1 MAANH
6 SGIQIVKTEIDS
18 VTIYRINALIS
29 RKAVLQAAESGG
41 CPEEIRITGLPL
53 TLDDSSIRVRVESKD
68 SFLTPRDFRV
78 VLEVPKAQ
86 EADPEL
92 ESAGDEELKKAR
104 HEKEKLDFQV
114 DLINRALERINTIPF
129 HNRDIPEEVKKPPC
143 SPVDARI
150 SLFEFSIKRIEE
162 LQKQRSRFFEEAEKA
177 ARWLQEL
184 EDRKRRAGNA
194 RRNRENELRKSVVVK
209 LDSTKKTDGRAEIFI
224 EYIVPGARWAPVY
237 TVEFAADFSKCLLNM
252 RASICQQSG
261 ENWEGAKISLS
272 TAESWAWMEL
282 PKLAARRIGRPRTA
296 LPAAGWRTPPEGT
309 DSLFSDYD
317 NFRALNPDQP
327 LHRPA
332 APPPSPEAS
341 SLDDEIAEEPY
352 DEEYK
357 TETEAETD
365 IMMAK
370 EMPAPSVMRSAP
382 QRKMKKSRDIQ
393 APMEE
398 MESRIEEALPKTA
411 AQGIPEVE
419 AGTDARAEMLDYN
432 RLRLAA
438 ADSAYR
444 DRLKRASKHEQY
456 IDLLE
461 KQQFSGSYDIMD
473 KISTSLSAAADA
485 GQMPFPSGCA
495 EPAPC
500 DGYDYAF
507 VSEAR
512 MDIPSD
518 GQYHTFFL
526 FSREADANMHY
537 IVVPRE
543 SRDVF
548 RFAGFSN
555 PMAAPLLTGP
565 ADISIGSDYL
575 LTTLLNTVP
584 AGGMVEMGLGVEQAL
599 KVARNTFFEEE
610 TSGLIK
616 GSLSLKHRIDIEI
629 VNNLSL
635 KAKLE
640 IRERIAVAPEEKSE
654 KEEKIK
660 IIVKEVNPEWQRF
673 KQLPDYIEGGYRWQV
688 EIEPGEKKKLK
699 ADYEIQLSAQ
709 YEVIGG
715 NRREI

>member
-1 MAANH
+1 MAANS
-6 SGIQIVKTEIDS
+6 SGIQIVKTEIDT
-18 VTIYRINALIS
+18 VTIYRMNALLS

-41 CPEEIRITGLPL
+41 YPGEIRITGLPL
-53 TLDDSSIRVRVESKD
+53 TLDDSSIRIRVESKN
-68 SFLTPRDFRV
+68 SSLTPRDFRV
-78 VLEVPKAQ
+78 VLEVP

-92 ESAGDEELKKAR
+92 ESADGEKLKNAKY
-104 HEKEKLDFQV
+104 EKERLDFQV
-114 DLINRALERINTIPF
+114 DLISRALERINTIPF
-129 HNRDIPEEVKKPPC
+129 HNREIPEEAKESPC

-150 SLFEFSIKRIEE
+150 SLLEFSIKRIEE
-162 LQKQRSRFFEEAEKA
+162 LQEQRSRFFEEAEKA
-177 ARWLQEL
+177 GRRLQEL

-209 LDSTKKTDGRAEIFI
+209 LDSTKKTDGRAELFI
-224 EYIVPGARWAPVY
+224 EYIVPGARWTPVY

-261 ENWEGAKISLS
+261 ENWEGAEISLS

-282 PKLAARRIGRPRTA
+282 PELAARKIGRPRTA
-296 LPAAGWRTPPEGT
+296 LPAVGWRTPPEGT

-317 NFRALNPDQP
+317 NFRALNADQP
-327 LHRPA
+327 LHHTA
-332 APPPSPEAS
+332 EPSPLPEAIS
-341 SLDDEIAEEPY
+341 SPDYEIAEDQY
-352 DEEYK
+352 DEEYV
-357 TETEAETD
+357 TEVEANM
-365 IMMAK
+365 IMEK

-382 QRKMKKSRDIQ
+382 QRKMKKSMDIQ
-393 APMEE
+393 APMDKVESSIEGAKPKMPAEE
-398 MESRIEEALPKTA
+398 VPVI
-411 AQGIPEVE
+411 E
-419 AGTDARAEMLDYN
+419 AGTEMLYYN

-444 DRLKRASKHEQY
+444 GRLKSASKREEY
-456 IDLLE
+456 MDLLE

-473 KISTSLSAAADA
+473 KISTSLTAAADA
-485 GQMPFPSGCA
+485 GKMPFPPGCA
-495 EPAPC
+495 EPAPY

-518 GQYHTFFL
+518 GQYHTFSL
-526 FSREADANMHY
+526 FSREADADMHY

-555 PMAAPLLTGP
+555 PMAAPLLSGP

-584 AGGMVEMGLGVEQAL
+584 AGGRVEMGLGVEQAL

-616 GSLSLKHRIDIEI
+616 GSLSLKHRIDLEI
-629 VNNLSL
+629 VNNLSS
-635 KAKLE
+635 KAKVE

-654 KEEKIK
+654 KEEKLK
-660 IIVKEVNPEWQRF
+660 IVINNVSPEWERF
-673 KQLPDYIEGGYRWQV
+673 NQLPDYIEGGYRWRV

-699 ADYEIQLSAQ
+699 AEYEIQLPAQ